1 MCESV
6 NSESPRWWNNHV
18 LSQVSFCRMKASER
32 CKVTHAELTP
42 WFNLSLNVYSLLCRS
57 SSIVKWDRKKPS
69 DSFCQHDWGVS
80 EYWQWISSP
89 TLPRPDAK
97 CHQTRLKWCKSM
109 CVLLCDIYIHTHMCL
124 MTRCIT
130 SGHQVRAVSA
140 YDEIHSQYDIQL
152 FYIATYIY
160 RYIICIFICF
170 TNPPGTET
178 FNSAVISIELHPCHT
193 CFCLKVFR
201 NNVTVDHR

>member
-1 MCESV
+1 
-6 NSESPRWWNNHV
+6 
-18 LSQVSFCRMKASER
+18 
-32 CKVTHAELTP
+32 
-42 WFNLSLNVYSLLCRS
+42 
-57 SSIVKWDRKKPS
+57 
-69 DSFCQHDWGVS
+69 
-80 EYWQWISSP
+80 
-89 TLPRPDAK
+89 
-97 CHQTRLKWCKSM
+97 M
-109 CVLLCDIYIHTHMCL
+109 CVLLCDIYIYTHTYVSDD
-124 MTRCIT
+124 TCIT

-193 CFCLKVFR
+193 CFCLKKFSE
-201 NNVTVDHR
+201 TT